1 LSVAPGGGGGFAK
14 PHNGHGQPLE
24 EFLVEEEEGVGER
37 IEEEEGEED
46 GTMGDAELE
55 VVVVVVLVD
64 EEAR

>member
-1 LSVAPGGGGGFAK
+1 MSVAPGGGGGFAK

-24 EFLVEEEEGVGER
+24 EFLVEEEGVGER
-37 IEEEEGEED
+37 IEEEGEED